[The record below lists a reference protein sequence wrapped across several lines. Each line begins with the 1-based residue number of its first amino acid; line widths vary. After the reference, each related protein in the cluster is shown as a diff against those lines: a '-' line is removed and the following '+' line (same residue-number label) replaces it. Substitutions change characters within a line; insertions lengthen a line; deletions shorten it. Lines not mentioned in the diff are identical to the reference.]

1 MLDSSK
7 PEISE
12 TEIQPIPTSMVA
24 HVVGN
29 IKAPGRD
36 IVMTSGS
43 KSRVHSGWVRV
54 SLLGCKLS

>member
-29 IKAPGRD
+29 IKAPGSD
-36 IVMTSGS
+36 EVG
-43 KSRVHSGWVRV
+43 
-54 SLLGCKLS
+54 